1 MKPLFFL
8 LVLLFLTSG
17 VFSQEKIDRLILNKD
32 FGKALE
38 FINSELKQSSSASLW
53 FKKGIVLQNQQ
64 QYENAL
70 TAFTE
75 ALLLEPDNPELLTE
89 MAESFSALGN
99 YYDASPFYEKA
110 VNLNKNN
117 LGLAAKLGRN
127 YISLEQFK
135 KAYSV
140 YSGIYQKDSSNVFW
154 NKQLAFSAYRA
165 GQKDQARTLYEK
177 IIVQNP
183 RDYSSYFNLLRL
195 YDRKEDL
202 PKIIA
207 VIDTGLV
214 HFPKNAGF
222 FKEKAI
228 FYFAQKEYE
237 NAKKTFEDYFAA
249 GGDSLFNLML
259 NYGISSYFS
268 KDEPRA
274 LSVLKKCET
283 LNPNDPFV
291 LFYMSLC
298 QKKLGKMDESAVKM
312 QQAIDLS
319 VPGFLPEMYHHLG
332 QILGLQRKFEES
344 IEALKK
350 ANELDPENYETLFE
364 IATTYEEFSSN
375 KTLALNF
382 YRIYLQEAGESAQ
395 NANYAL
401 DRMKKIKEDLFFE
414 K

>member
-1 MKPLFFL
+1 MKPLIFL
-8 LVLLFLTSG
+8 LLLLFFSG
-17 VFSQEKIDRLILNKD
+17 VAFPQEKIDRLIMNKD

-38 FINSELKQSSSASLW
+38 FINSELNHSPSASLW
-53 FKKGIVLQNQQ
+53 FKKGIVFQNQQ
-64 QYENAL
+64 QYQDAL

-75 ALLLEPDNPELLTE
+75 ALMLEPDNPEILTE

-110 VNLNKNN
+110 VNLDKNN

-127 YISLEQFK
+127 YISLEHFK

-140 YSGIYQKDSSNVFW
+140 YSGIYKKDSSNVFW
-154 NKQLAFSAYRA
+154 NKQLAFTAYRA

-195 YDRKEDL
+195 YDRKEDI
-202 PKIIA
+202 PKIIS

-214 HFPKNAGF
+214 HFPHNPGF
-222 FKEKAI
+222 LKEKSI

-237 NAKKTFEDYFAA
+237 NAKKYFEVYFAA

-268 KDEPRA
+268 KDEPLA
-274 LSVLKKCET
+274 ISVLKKCES
-283 LNPNDPFV
+283 LNPYDPFV
-291 LFYMSLC
+291 LFYLSLSY
-298 QKKLGKMDESAVKM
+298 KKLGKLDVAADKM
-312 QQAIDLS
+312 QMAIDLS

-332 QILGLQRKFEES
+332 QIFGLQRKFEES

-382 YRIYLQEAGESAQ
+382 YRVYLQEAGESAR
-395 NANYAL
+395 NASYAL